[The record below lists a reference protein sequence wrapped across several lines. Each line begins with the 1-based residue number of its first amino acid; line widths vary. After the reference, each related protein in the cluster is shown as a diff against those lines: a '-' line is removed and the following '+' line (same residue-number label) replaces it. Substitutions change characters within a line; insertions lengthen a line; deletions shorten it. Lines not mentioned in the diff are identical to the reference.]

1 MLCQHLDLPSVC
13 RTCVA
18 LNVRREV
25 VGGAELGEGITTFL
39 ARDEVVDAT
48 VQADSVRRDISERDP

>member
-1 MLCQHLDLPSVC
+1 M
-13 RTCVA
+13 A